1 MFLLLLFIGD
11 DYLASV
17 QETVE
22 ENNGDSVVE
31 NGNRNE
37 TIPSV
42 PPRRRRPLVDSRET
56 QRHIASRASWS
67 GTTDD
72 SDYYQIP
79 NTRVHPET
87 SNAHKSQNGHIK
99 RKVRTSLAERRN
111 EFRRDRNVSV
121 PTTSTV
127 SFSNRIYYDSQED
140 LNPEWPH
147 ESKPYSPSV
156 TSVIVRFLW
165 PILKLPT
172 WRRTGTTWNGVKA
185 TTLPMSHSTENGTSS
200 ATRSMPSSPGNETCP
215 SSAILTRRTET
226 RDRGV
231 VTVGKTRIIPSWFP
245 CVWETNGHVFGRARS
260 APPPWVTWITTS
272 TTASC
277 RDSGKATA
285 NGRASLTP
293 ASCSRSI
300 PRPRAESACPWCYPT
315 IQGQCL
321 TSSPSWKTRT
331 TGEVSKINI
340 SGG

>member
-147 ESKPYSPSV
+147 ESKTIQSFGDIRNSPVSMTDTETPDMTSDRYNLKRSQSDNSSDVSQYRKWDIIGDTFDAKFPWQRDVSVQCNINQEDGNTRQGSCDGREDPY
-156 TSVIVRFLW
+156 
-165 PILKLPT
+165 
-172 WRRTGTTWNGVKA
+172 
-185 TTLPMSHSTENGTSS
+185 HSQLIPVCLRNERPCLR
-200 ATRSMPSSPGNETCP
+200 TRSQRPTS
-215 SSAILTRRTET
+215 L
-226 RDRGV
+226 
-231 VTVGKTRIIPSWFP
+231 
-245 CVWETNGHVFGRARS
+245 GHVDNYKYNCELSRFRESYCERTRKS
-260 APPPWVTWITTS
+260 DPSIMFSFHSPPQ
-272 TTASC
+272 
-277 RDSGKATA
+277 
-285 NGRASLTP
+285 
-293 ASCSRSI
+293 SRKRMPMVLSDDTGSVSDLESI
-300 PRPRAESACPWCYPT
+300 MENPDNR
-315 IQGQCL
+315 
-321 TSSPSWKTRT
+321 
-331 TGEVSKINI
+331 
-340 SGG
+340 